1 MSDELKSYIVEQ
13 LKSGSDWLQNSAINE
28 YINIRITTCWVWI
41 ITFAVLIALFAF
53 VIFFVFK
60 KLYKKQLKKEQAYGG
75 CYYYNN
81 FFDYLTDN
89 LLGMIVIVFGVFITI
104 FGIVVFFACGYEL
117 IMWATNPNGMLLSNI
132 IS

>member
-53 VIFFVFK
+53 VIFFV
-60 KLYKKQLKKEQAYGG
+60 YK
-75 CYYYNN
+75 N
-81 FFDYLTDN
+81 F
-89 LLGMIVIVFGVFITI
+89 IK
-104 FGIVVFFACGYEL
+104 
-117 IMWATNPNGMLLSNI
+117 SN
-132 IS
+132 